1 MKPGEIIHRGKTKKG
16 KVFIV
21 RYPVMGDLKKLLD
34 YFNTISKEQTFIR
47 FQGEQLT
54 LDEEKKYLESLLEK
68 IEKKEAVKL
77 FAFYQ
82 NQLIALADI
91 KLLDKTSNHVGV
103 FGITVDKQFRGEGI
117 GKKLMNLVIEEA
129 KKNLV
134 KLKIITL
141 GVFSNNPIACK
152 IYGKMGFTQYGKLPK
167 GILHRKKYVD
177 HIFMYKNI

>member
-1 MKPGEIIHRGKTKKG
+1 MKPGKIVYKGKTKKG
-16 KVFIV
+16 KAYVV
-21 RYPVMGDLKKLLD
+21 RYPLLEDLEQLLN
-34 YFNTISKEQTFIR
+34 YFNNISKEQTFIR
-47 FQGEQLT
+47 YQGEQLT
-54 LDEEKKYLESLLEK
+54 LSEEKKYLESLLEK

-103 FGITVDKQFRGEGI
+103 FGITVNIQFRGEGI
-117 GKKLMNLVIEEA
+117 GKTLMNLVIEEA
-129 KKNLV
+129 KKNIP

-141 GVFSNNPIACK
+141 GVFANNPVACS
-152 IYGKMGFTQYGKLPK
+152 IYSNMGFTKYGKLPK
-167 GILHRKKYVD
+167 GILHKKKYVD